1 MLAVNKSFLSPL
13 RGWDDRLSP
22 AAPQLSVIAPSKAR
36 CILQGESPCW
46 EEEQ

>member
-22 AAPQLSVIAPSKAR
+22 AAPKLSRYRA
-36 CILQGESPCW
+36 
-46 EEEQ
+46 EQSSVHLAG